1 MIKDWGAQTTLF
13 SIIVTLIIVAI
24 ILFALSFKMNDKFDQ
39 LETQVEQLSLSTMQD
54 TYQIQQKLK
63 VLEEELLTE
72 DIIGLDTNTINSNQ
86 QQKPLL
92 IQKVYRLQEQGHSIE
107 EIAQNTQLSLHDI
120 QTILK
125 NKL

>member
-1 MIKDWGAQTTLF
+1 MF
-13 SIIVTLIIVAI
+13 SILVTLIIVSI
-24 ILFALSFKMNDKFDQ
+24 ILFAISFKMNDKFDQ
-39 LETQVEQLSLSTMQD
+39 LETQVEQLSITTMQD
-54 TYQIQQKLK
+54 TYQIQKKLK

-72 DIIGLDTNTINSNQ
+72 DIIGIDSQTMKQNQ

-92 IQKVYRLQEQGHSIE
+92 LQKVYRLKEQGYSVE
-107 EIAQNTQLSLHDI
+107 DIASNTKLSLHDV